1 MKLPISNFKFL
12 EFIVGDDKTDCS
24 FQFISTYS
32 LKNYGVCSFMNPET
46 GDGINNTTNNS
57 IEIFGIKYINDT
69 TLKCTYSTFFGING
83 WVNLWKIVGFN

>member
-1 MKLPISNFKFL
+1 
-12 EFIVGDDKTDCS
+12 
-24 FQFISTYS
+24 
-32 LKNYGVCSFMNPET
+32 MNPET